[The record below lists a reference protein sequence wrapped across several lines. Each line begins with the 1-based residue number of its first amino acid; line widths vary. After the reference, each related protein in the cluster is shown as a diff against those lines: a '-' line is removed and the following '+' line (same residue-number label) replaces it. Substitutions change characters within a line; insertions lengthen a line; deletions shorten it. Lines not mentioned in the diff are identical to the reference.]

1 MTMNQ
6 TTNTDAEEKT
16 PDTEQAEEEKKEEP
30 ETENVNDTEADQTEE
45 DQDEEQEKPEE
56 KKETEDED
64 LNTKYLRL
72 MADFQNFKKRAQK
85 QRSETLAYANA
96 ELVGQLLEVLDNFER
111 ALDKDVDEEEAGFKE
126 GMRMVFDQLR
136 GVLEKAGVEEIE
148 ALGSTFDPNFHNAVM
163 TEDTDEYE
171 SGQVSGV
178 MQKGYTLKGRVVRPA
193 MVKVAN

>member
-1 MTMNQ
+1 MTTNQ
-6 TTNTDAEEKT
+6 TTNTDAEEKA
-16 PDTEQAEEEKKEEP
+16 PDTEQAEEEIKEEP
-30 ETENVNDTEADQTEE
+30 ETEEADETEAE
-45 DQDEEQEKPEE
+45 EEQAEEPEAQEE

-96 ELVGQLLEVLDNFER
+96 EIVGQLLEVLDNFER
-111 ALDKDVDEEEAGFKE
+111 ALDRDVDEEEAGFKE
-126 GMRMVFDQLR
+126 GMRMVFDQLK
-136 GVLEKAGVEEIE
+136 GVLDKAGVEEIE
-148 ALGSTFDPNFHNAVM
+148 ALGTVFDPNFHNAVM